1 MSSSLRN
8 RHNSL
13 LAIVAIVLALS
24 TGCSNATQAP
34 STAPTSGS
42 SAVAV
47 SEPEEAPSPIRG
59 DESVPSSLSVMN
71 NSRPVSVEIPAIA
84 TESILIDLGLNTD
97 GTVEVPGT
105 EPGSPAGWYHGS
117 PTPGERGP
125 AILLGHVNATGGGP
139 GVFSG
144 LRQLGE
150 GDVINITREDGSVA
164 AFRFIAGS
172 QYSKS
177 SFPSD
182 LVYGD
187 TPGSELRLVTC
198 DGFNVVTGAFDD
210 NYVVYAEL
218 ITPTLDGDSS

>member
-1 MSSSLRN
+1 MSSSLCN
-8 RHNSL
+8 RRNSL
-13 LAIVAIVLALS
+13 LAIATIVLALS
-24 TGCSNATQAP
+24 TGCSNATQVP
-34 STAPTSGS
+34 PTALTTES
-42 SAVAV
+42 SSVAV
-47 SEPEEAPSPIRG
+47 PGSEESPPPIRDYG
-59 DESVPSSLSVMN
+59 SVPNALGVMN
-71 NSRPVSVEIPAIA
+71 NSRPVSVAIPAIA

-97 GTVEVPGT
+97 GSVEVPAT

-125 AILLGHVNATGGGP
+125 AILLGHVNATDGGP
-139 GVFSG
+139 GVFSE
-144 LRQLGE
+144 LRKLGE
-150 GDVINITREDGSVA
+150 GDVINVTREDGSVA
-164 AFRFIAGS
+164 AFRFIAGN

-198 DGFNVVTGAFDD
+198 DGFNAATGAFDD

-218 ITPTLDGDSS
+218 ITPP